1 MYFLFLE
8 VFSRPLHNSQNQGLA
23 SAALS
28 KYIFT
33 ANLIRSNGYE
43 GSVADKL
50 EKVIAGDFD
59 FCKTLVGIEDSDRL
73 RYDFSKS
80 FVAIAAPSFEGKTQF
95 AFVLKKARPLYFAL
109 GVTDDYYGGNSAI
122 QPIYLNFKDLNR
134 AIKEFAEHDVKIIL
148 DKKLREDLEIN
159 IKEVRE
165 KGGSTDEK
173 ANDLLRITADE
184 LRIHNYNEKFFTLGL
199 LYELVEH
206 ARQNYDSL
214 NVDWMQYYANRSR
227 TNFNVTAKS
236 IGQILANYF
245 DGYTLFLDEFKGHEY
260 AIFIRNLARAVGIRC
275 CVSNTNAK
283 VANLVGKHQSIMSG
297 YSAESVWSIVV
308 TELKL
313 SNYQTLNAL
322 TNIDD
327 KITWISENVISDKFE
342 GDKEHFDSFFQDFK
356 TNQIKHMR
364 PGVSLSVAEFINFVF
379 QNQNQV
385 KISFQLFFSRLVRHI
400 SIDLET
406 RKPLVRSSIDG
417 KAANLSLLLS
427 PSYNRQKNEANLN
440 SVTNYLENH
449 FYYLTNPSN
458 SSNWLF
464 LTFPSASQSVSFPL
478 EFLKENEKYTW
489 GAELTYFKKEEI
501 LTILACMNL
510 FHYSSESFSFILD
523 QIFNASKTLSFDT
536 GSTENPMAVKRD
548 GNRLEVLATLCA
560 SHSSHHD
567 PLKID
572 NSFNGQSGS
581 KFFMNLL
588 TNLMISGP
596 VRSIKF
602 NYTRAELGNF
612 NIRKYLEK
620 EVLIPFLYVSNSD
633 LPRIFH
639 NMMMNSNI
647 RKRSINMAKLTRT
660 TDALKID
667 IQFPFYFRLDKKF
680 NCKIECKNWKKNV
693 LFADLMGIFECA
705 KSRNQCPISITI
717 CNRIGKPKAD
727 TLEKFNDYCGLNRI
741 NAYRFKL
748 SLSSSEVLLVPLSRC
763 MFKNPLMIAFVI
775 ELKVINEI

>member
-1 MYFLFLE
+1 
-8 VFSRPLHNSQNQGLA
+8 
-23 SAALS
+23 
-28 KYIFT
+28 
-33 ANLIRSNGYE
+33 
-43 GSVADKL
+43 
-50 EKVIAGDFD
+50 
-59 FCKTLVGIEDSDRL
+59 
-73 RYDFSKS
+73 
-80 FVAIAAPSFEGKTQF
+80 
-95 AFVLKKARPLYFAL
+95 
-109 GVTDDYYGGNSAI
+109 
-122 QPIYLNFKDLNR
+122 
-134 AIKEFAEHDVKIIL
+134 
-148 DKKLREDLEIN
+148 
-159 IKEVRE
+159 
-165 KGGSTDEK
+165 
-173 ANDLLRITADE
+173 
-184 LRIHNYNEKFFTLGL
+184 
-199 LYELVEH
+199 
-206 ARQNYDSL
+206 
-214 NVDWMQYYANRSR
+214 
-227 TNFNVTAKS
+227 
-236 IGQILANYF
+236 
-245 DGYTLFLDEFKGHEY
+245 
-260 AIFIRNLARAVGIRC
+260 
-275 CVSNTNAK
+275 
-283 VANLVGKHQSIMSG
+283 MSG
-297 YSAESVWSIVV
+297 AEGEFVWSVVV

-313 SNYQTLNAL
+313 SNYQTLNSL
-322 TNIDD
+322 TNIDYE
-327 KITWISENVISDKFE
+327 ISWIRQNVISDKFE
-342 GDKEHFDSFFQDFK
+342 GDKEHFNSFFQDFK
-356 TNQIKHMR
+356 LNQINHLR
-364 PGVSLSVAEFINFVF
+364 PGVSLAVAQFINSVYS
-379 QNQNQV
+379 NQNQRQNPE
-385 KISFQLFFSRLVRHI
+385 KITFQSFFSDLVHGI
-400 SIDLET
+400 SRGLAT
-406 RKPLVRSSIDG
+406 RKPLVKTSIDG

-440 SVTNYLENH
+440 SVTNYLEDH

-523 QIFNASKTLSFDT
+523 QIFNAFKTLSFDT

-572 NSFNGQSGS
+572 NSFTGQSGS
-581 KFFMNLL
+581 NFFMNLL
-588 TNLMISGP
+588 TNLKISGP

-717 CNRIGKPKAD
+717 CNGIG
-727 TLEKFNDYCGLNRI
+727 TVWEGNLHQNCGFYLFNRT
-741 NAYRFKL
+741 
-748 SLSSSEVLLVPLSRC
+748 
-763 MFKNPLMIAFVI
+763 
-775 ELKVINEI
+775 